1 MQTRAGFVS
10 IIGKP
15 NTGKSTLLNAILGTK
30 LSITTSKPQ
39 TTRRRVLGIYSAE
52 DFQIVFADTPGLLKP
67 RYMMHELMMEYISDS
82 VSESDVL
89 LMVTDMAD
97 SPDEDSEARLI
108 EIVRKFN
115 GAKIL
120 VLNKV
125 DALGDRKRAL
135 PLIEKFSILNIF
147 DEIVPVSSLYSDNI
161 EKLITLIGNYL
172 PEGEFY
178 YDPELLSI
186 HPERFFVGELIR
198 EKIFE
203 LFEEEIPYSTEVQI
217 TSFKERAF
225 GKWHIAADIIV
236 ERDSQKKIII
246 GEDGN
251 KIKQIGQ
258 IARKHIEDHL
268 GHNIYLELFVKVRQ
282 NWRNDKNRLK
292 GYGY

>member
-1 MQTRAGFVS
+1 MKTRAGFVS

-30 LSITTSKPQ
+30 LSITTAKPQ

-67 RYMMHELMMEYISDS
+67 RYAMHELMMEYISES
-82 VSESDVL
+82 VEESDVL
-89 LMVTDMAD
+89 LMVTDMVD
-97 SPDEDSEARLI
+97 CPNEDSESQLI
-108 EIVRKFN
+108 EIVRKFK
-115 GAKIL
+115 GIKIL

-125 DALGDRKRAL
+125 DALGDRKKAL
-135 PLIEKFSILNIF
+135 PLIEKFSRLNIF
-147 DEIVPVSSLYSDNI
+147 DEIIPVSSLYSDNI
-161 EKLITLIGNYL
+161 DRLITLIGKYL

-186 HPERFFVGELIR
+186 HPERFFVAELIR

-203 LFEEEIPYSTEVQI
+203 LFEQEIPYSTEVQI
-217 TSFKERAF
+217 SSFKERAL

-236 ERDSQKKIII
+236 ERESQKKILI

-258 IARKHIEDHL
+258 IARKYIEEHL
-268 GHNIYLELFVKVRQ
+268 GHGIYLELFVKVRQ